1 MQDPNFN
8 PSSMFYIF
16 DNFDYVGLADTLDQ
30 ELTPQQKSILKFIK
44 QFDEEMEVRKEER

>member
-1 MQDPNFN
+1 
-8 PSSMFYIF
+8 MFYIF